1 MEYVAG
7 TDPDSSSPAAS
18 FHYVMIR
25 ILHSTSQETVP
36 IGESNG
42 GNRRV
47 RRHPSTLRIL
57 ASPAVDPPARVSPA
71 RFGPQ
76 LERGETM

>member
-1 MEYVAG
+1 MEYMAG
-7 TDPDSSSPAAS
+7 TDPDSSTPAAS

-42 GNRRV
+42 SKRQIRRY
-47 RRHPSTLRIL
+47 PSTLRIL
-57 ASPAVDPPARVSPA
+57 HPPTRSAGAKVFPFRSPGSKGAK
-71 RFGPQ
+71 Q
-76 LERGETM
+76 